1 MKIDLHIEELVLE
14 GFPASDRHR
23 IGAAVER
30 ELTRLLTE
38 RGLPPGLAA
47 GGETAR
53 IDGGSFE
60 AKPGGRAEAV
70 GRQVAGAVYG
80 GMKR

>member
-1 MKIDLHIEELVLE
+1 MSIFLSSSLLRNAKAGFDLLTSVTV
-14 GFPASDRHR
+14 FQ
-23 IGAAVER
+23 R

-60 AKPGGRAEAV
+60 ARPGGRAEGV
-70 GRQVAGAVYG
+70 GRQVVGAVYG
-80 GMKR
+80 GLKR